1 MMGDKEYPYDLIDVY
16 LHFSSLK
23 QEYVEVAENFLM
35 TVQAVLY
42 PPML

>member
-23 QEYVEVAENFLM
+23 QEYVEVAGNSLA

-42 PPML
+42 PPAL